1 MTNKISKTV
10 KKIVTE
16 VKLQNN
22 GAYVPSDPVHYK
34 TGEVKKSRKN
44 HEEQHK
50 ENPYHKDGAYVPN
63 QPIHFKTETKVRKYK
78 HVSEEAHHVEDQYN
92 AWKAHNDNHHLGNN
106 ADEVS
111 DKLKEKSKPFENPEE
126 KHEVKQYTADS
137 SDTNHALISHHLRG
151 EPIADY
157 LHKSIRRLDTA
168 TNHPIGHHVHLYSGI
183 GFNPAEHL
191 VGEHHIHLPAYTSM
205 THDKRVASDFADYR
219 ASGDQKTRHILHVHM
234 RPEDKGLHVSHA
246 STFSTEHETILP
258 RRTTLKVHPEPEIIH
273 LHNGH
278 KLHIWHAHIHHQY

>member
-22 GAYVPSDPVHYK
+22 EAYVPSDPVHYK
-34 TGEVKKSRKN
+34 TGEYEKSHKK
-44 HEEQHK
+44 HEEHK
-50 ENPYHKDGAYVPN
+50 ENHYHKGAYVPN
-63 QPIHFKTETKVRKYK
+63 EPIHFKTETKVRKYK
-78 HVSEEAHHVEDQYN
+78 HVSEEAHHAEDQYD
-92 AWKAHNDNHHLGNN
+92 AWEAHNDNHHLGSH

-111 DKLKEKSKPFENPEE
+111 DKLKEKTKPFENPEE
-126 KHEVKQYTADS
+126 KHAVNLYTRDS

-151 EPIADY
+151 EPIAKY

-168 TNHPIGHHVHLYSGI
+168 TNHPIGHHVHLYSGL

-205 THDKRVASDFADYR
+205 THDKHVAFNFADDK
-219 ASGDQKTRHILHVHM
+219 SPGDRKTIHILHVHM

-246 STFSTEHETILP
+246 SEFSTEHETILP

-273 LHNGH
+273 LHNGR